1 MLLRQALEAPGAESM
16 EQLLPL
22 IYEELRALAHRQLS
36 SERDDITLQTTDLV
50 HEAYLRLVDDTQ
62 VTRRGRGYFFAAAA
76 HAMRRVLVD
85 RARSR
90 LAIKR
95 GGGHVIE
102 RLADHDPASRTL
114 PDFPAELLDLDA
126 ALDRLSELDPR
137 QARVVECRYFAGLSV
152 EETAEVLDVSPRTVK
167 SEWAVARAWLY
178 NALREGSAG

>member
-1 MLLRQALEAPGAESM
+1 MLLRQVLEAPGGESM

-22 IYEELRALAHRQLS
+22 IYEELRALAHRQLA

-90 LAIKR
+90 SALKR
-95 GGGHVIE
+95 GGGQIVE
-102 RLADHDPASRTL
+102 RLLDQDPASRTVH
-114 PDFPAELLDLDA
+114 DFPAELLDLDA
-126 ALDRLSELDPR
+126 ALDRLAELDPR

-152 EETAEVLDVSPRTVK
+152 EETADVLDVSPRTVK
-167 SEWAVARAWLY
+167 SEWALARAWLY